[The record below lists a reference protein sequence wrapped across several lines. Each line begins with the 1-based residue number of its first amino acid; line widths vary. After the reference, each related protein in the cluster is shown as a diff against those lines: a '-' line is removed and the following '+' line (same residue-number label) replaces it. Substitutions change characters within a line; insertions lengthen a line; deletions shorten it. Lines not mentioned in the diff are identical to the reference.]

1 MIAIK
6 YLRNEV
12 IDYREFKDTYEFA
25 KWLVDQCK
33 LEDIVIKDIENIEES
48 SKDSSFCPIRHI
60 YKFVPLKR
68 TCKSLLI
75 REYNVFYYEEIN
87 TLRRYILW

>member
-12 IDYREFKDTYEFA
+12 IDYREFKNTYEFA

-33 LEDIVIKDIENIEES
+33 LEDIVIKDIKNEEES
-48 SKDSSFCPIRHI
+48 QQGLFFLRENYKAYYERESEFCDKNVKCELWSGPGMVEFESKDC
-60 YKFVPLKR
+60 
-68 TCKSLLI
+68 
-75 REYNVFYYEEIN
+75 
-87 TLRRYILW
+87 

>member
-12 IDYREFKDTYEFA
+12 IDYREFNNTYEFA

-33 LEDIVIKDIENIEES
+33 LEDIVIESIEES
-48 SKDSSFCPIRHI
+48 
-60 YKFVPLKR
+60 
-68 TCKSLLI
+68 
-75 REYNVFYYEEIN
+75 
-87 TLRRYILW
+87 

>member
-12 IDYREFKDTYEFA
+12 IDYREFKNTYEFA

-33 LEDIVIKDIENIEES
+33 LEDIVIKDIKNIEES
-48 SKDSSFCPIRHI
+48 QQGLFFFREN
-60 YKFVPLKR
+60 YKA
-68 TCKSLLI
+68 
-75 REYNVFYYEEIN
+75 YYEREIIEN
-87 TLRRYILW
+87 MYLSVDVLYRQLMKVDIYLASDR

>member
-12 IDYREFKDTYEFA
+12 IDYREFKNAYEFA

-33 LEDIVIKDIENIEES
+33 LEDIVIKDIKNIEES
-48 SKDSSFCPIRHI
+48 
-60 YKFVPLKR
+60 
-68 TCKSLLI
+68 
-75 REYNVFYYEEIN
+75 
-87 TLRRYILW
+87 

>member
-33 LEDIVIKDIENIEES
+33 LEDIVIKDIKNIEES
-48 SKDSSFCPIRHI
+48 QQGLFFFRKNYKAYYERESEFCDKNVKCELWPGPGMVEFESKDC
-60 YKFVPLKR
+60 
-68 TCKSLLI
+68 
-75 REYNVFYYEEIN
+75 
-87 TLRRYILW
+87 

>member
-12 IDYREFKDTYEFA
+12 IDYREFKNTYEFA

-33 LEDIVIKDIENIEES
+33 LEDIVIESIEES
-48 SKDSSFCPIRHI
+48 
-60 YKFVPLKR
+60 
-68 TCKSLLI
+68 LLGLFLLSYSPYLQVCAI
-75 REYNVFYYEEIN
+75 KKNV
-87 TLRRYILW
+87 